1 MLKDISPK
9 NAKERIGT
17 LLGELRAA
25 MGGYQYAL
33 YGTKNAWIVK
43 PGGKSRGRG
52 IQIHTS
58 KDNLNNY
65 IRSSMDRIWVTQKY
79 IESPLIVK

>member
-9 NAKERIGT
+9 NAKERISVI
-17 LLGELRAA
+17 LADLRAA
-25 MGGYQYAL
+25 MGEYQYAL

-52 IQIHTS
+52 I
-58 KDNLNNY
+58 
-65 IRSSMDRIWVTQKY
+65 
-79 IESPLIVK
+79 